1 MFQTTIEKE
10 YQVIATL
17 QRDLNLSIA
26 FLLLSG
32 QVTIRGV
39 IVTPGGFTITLSG
52 PIIGGSRTEGRNGNI
67 ATNTIIDLIDVII
80 SILLIIDEIR
90 LIGVLVGPGRLSL
103 TVSGPIFGEPL
114 NEPSLPIA
122 RESYQFF
129 RKMVSEHF
137 DIDPRFFRNLKRN
150 DQYDFK

>member
-1 MFQTTIEKE
+1 MEKE
-10 YQVIATL
+10 YDLIASL

-32 QVTIRGV
+32 QLTIRG
-39 IVTPGGFTITLSG
+39 IFVTPGGFTISLSG
-52 PIIGGSRTEGRNGNI
+52 AIIGGSRTEGRNGNTSI
-67 ATNTIIDLIDVII
+67 NTMIDLIDVVI

-90 LIGVLVGPGRLSL
+90 LVGVLVGPGRLSL
-103 TVSGPIFGEPL
+103 TVTGPIFGEPL

-122 RESYQFF
+122 RETYRFF

-137 DIDPRFFRNLKRN
+137 DIDPRFFRNLKGN
-150 DQYDFK
+150 DPIDFK

>member
-1 MFQTTIEKE
+1 MHMEKE
-10 YQVIATL
+10 YHVIASL

-32 QVTIRGV
+32 QITIRGV
-39 IVTPGGFTITLSG
+39 FVTPGGFTISLSG
-52 PIIGGSRTEGRNGNI
+52 PIIGGPRTEGRNGNTSI
-67 ATNTIIDLIDVII
+67 NTIIDLIDVII

-90 LIGVLVGPGRLSL
+90 LYGVLVGPGRLSL

-114 NEPSLPIA
+114 VEPSLPLA

-137 DIDPRFFRNLKRN
+137 DIDPKVFRHFERE
-150 DQYDFK
+150 

>member
-1 MFQTTIEKE
+1 LFQTTIEKE

-39 IVTPGGFTITLSG
+39 FVTPGGFTIALSG
-52 PIIGGSRTEGRNGNI
+52 PIIGGSRTEGRNGNTSI
-67 ATNTIIDLIDVII
+67 NTIIDLIDVII

-114 NEPSLPIA
+114 NEPSLPVA
-122 RESYQFF
+122 RETYQFF

-137 DIDPRFFRNLKRN
+137 DINPEVFRHFERE
-150 DQYDFK
+150 

>member
-39 IVTPGGFTITLSG
+39 IVTPGGFTIALSG
-52 PIIGGSRTEGRNGNI
+52 PIIGGSRTESRNGNTSI
-67 ATNTIIDLIDVII
+67 NTMIDLIDVII

-114 NEPSLPIA
+114 NEPSLPLA

-137 DIDPRFFRNLKRN
+137 DINPEVFRHFERE
-150 DQYDFK
+150 

>member
-39 IVTPGGFTITLSG
+39 IVTPGGFTIALSG

-67 ATNTIIDLIDVII
+67 AINTMIDLIDVII

-122 RESYQFF
+122 RERYQFF

-137 DIDPRFFRNLKRN
+137 DINPEVFRNFERE
-150 DQYDFK
+150 